1 MVQNS
6 ALDKISRNDRLT
18 IMSDKRKIIGDLEND
33 RSIKIIVL
41 INIYVLLNRT
51 KYKTQKEEKL
61 KTKNTRDFT

>member
-41 INIYVLLNRT
+41 INIYVLLYRT

-61 KTKNTRDFT
+61 KTKNTRDFG